1 MIIFISF
8 LYLIL
13 IINLNLIGF
22 GLIFIMLTIRF
33 IEIIKMVVVIV
44 LVVSEVM
51 RVYELVV
58 ELLMK
63 IFVNLMTFSIQIS
76 LLQIINTTIMIKHI
90 ILIVINS
97 TFKMSLMALL
107 FFYFSKQCY
116 YCFLHYY
123 TVLNYNYCYFDK
135 LNCSY
140 WCCFS

>member
-8 LYLIL
+8 LYLIS
-13 IINLNLIGF
+13 IIYLNLIGF

-33 IEIIKMVVVIV
+33 IEIIKMVVDGLVIV

-51 RVYELVV
+51 IVYALVV

-76 LLQIINTTIMIKHI
+76 WLQIINTTIMIKHI

-107 FFYFSKQCY
+107 FFCFSKQCY
-116 YCFLHYY
+116 YYFLHYY
-123 TVLNYNYCYFDK
+123 AVLNNNYCYLVK

-140 WCCFS
+140 